1 MSEAPTPCRVAEPI
15 EYAVHDGVSLKGDL
29 YLPATAGPHPVVVA
43 TPGGA
48 WRMANRAGLGHW
60 CEYLA
65 SRDIATFAI
74 EYRTSKTGATF
85 PRAALDVIAAL
96 EFVAGSA
103 RALGV
108 DGARVALLGASAGA
122 HLAALAALAGG
133 QKPFRSAYPSDANS
147 GLNPPLRALV
157 LAYGVYDL
165 AAHWHATRAEVAAG
179 AEDVTL
185 NFMGTPLGG
194 AEVLYRSGSPIEYV
208 AAARSLPPVL
218 LTWGDADQLV
228 RPEQS
233 QAFATTLIGAGAE
246 VTQVPIVGAG
256 HHWFSQHAMDDAS
269 GFTAALAPV
278 VYGFLAGLLER

>member
-1 MSEAPTPCRVAEPI
+1 MSARPVPSRLTQAI
-15 EYAVHDGVSLKGDL
+15 QFAVHDGVSLQGDL
-29 YLPATAGPHPVVVA
+29 YLPAKPGPHPVVVA

-48 WRMANRAGLGHW
+48 WRMANRTGLKHW

-65 SRDIATFAI
+65 SRGIAAFAI
-74 EYRTSKTGATF
+74 EYRTSKSGGAF

-103 RALGV
+103 GSLGL
-108 DGARVALLGASAGA
+108 DAARVGLLGASAGA
-122 HLAALAALAGG
+122 HLAALAALARHEA
-133 QKPFRSAYPSDANS
+133 PFRSAYPADAYS
-147 GLNPPLRALV
+147 GVDPRLRALV

-165 AAHWHATRAEVAAG
+165 ATHWNATRAEVAAG
-179 AEDVTL
+179 SEDVTL
-185 NFMGTPLGG
+185 NFMGAPFEG
-194 AEVLYRSGSPIEYV
+194 AEALYGSGSPIHYL
-208 AAARSLPPVL
+208 AGGRTLPPVL

-233 QAFATTLIGAGAE
+233 QAFASELIRAGVG

-256 HHWFSQHAMDDAS
+256 HHWFSQHAIDDAG

-278 VYGFLAGLLER
+278 VYDFLAGSLAR